1 MGQEHARVFQRFAP
15 TKVLLSLLHHP
26 MLGQCCTVNSGWSG
40 WCFGFFLLVVFHASS
55 TIRSALSQRCS
66 RVQLRVDS
74 EEKANSRSPVGLT
87 HNRWMALVG
96 LSHCGKR
103 TQAATDFGHSSRRHF
118 HIEAIPRLFLQ
129 PQASLTVYRKCFHAH
144 ITHTANVADAYRQLL
159 LDSRQLIV

>member
-103 TQAATDFGHSSRRHF
+103 TQAQRPISVTAPGGTFILRPSQDSFYSLKPHSLSTGSVSMPILR
-118 HIEAIPRLFLQ
+118 IQQMLPM
-129 PQASLTVYRKCFHAH
+129 
-144 ITHTANVADAYRQLL
+144 
-159 LDSRQLIV
+159 LIVNCC